1 MIGAIRQFFSGVAG
15 RDDKRKVGEEQIR
28 LAVAGLL
35 AHIVAIDGVVTDNE
49 RAVLADVL
57 KAHFDLGAEDA
68 AALAA
73 AGTSVDAEAVDLYGF
88 TSVLK
93 QRLSDEDRRRII
105 EMMWRLVYADGKV
118 HEFEDNVVW
127 RVAELLAV
135 PAQVRIGLK
144 QAARDDAG

>member
-1 MIGAIRQFFSGVAG
+1 MIGAIRQFFSDVAG
-15 RDDKRKVGEEQIR
+15 KNDRRTIGEDQIR

-35 AHIVAIDGVVTDNE
+35 AHVVAVDGVVTDEE
-49 RAVLADVL
+49 RAALAEVLD
-57 KAHFDLGAEDA
+57 AHFDLGADEA
-68 AALAA
+68 ATLAA
-73 AGTSVDAEAVDLYGF
+73 AGAGADVEAVDLYGF

-144 QAARDDAG
+144 QAARHDAG

>member
-1 MIGAIRQFFSGVAG
+1 MIGALRQFFGDLAG
-15 RDDKRKVGEEQIR
+15 KNDRRGIGEEQIR

-35 AHIVAIDGVVTDNE
+35 AHVVAVDGAVADNE
-49 RAVLADVL
+49 RAVLVDVL
-57 KAHFDLGAEDA
+57 KVHFDLDA
-68 AALAA
+68 DEAVALAA
-73 AGTSVDAEAVDLYGF
+73 AGTSADAEAVDLYGF

-118 HEFEDNVVW
+118 HEFEDNAVW

-144 QAARDDAG
+144 QAARHDAE

>member
-1 MIGAIRQFFSGVAG
+1 MIGAIRQFFSDIAG
-15 RDDKRKVGEEQIR
+15 KGDKRQVGEDQIR

-35 AHIVAIDGVVTDNE
+35 AHVVAIDGVVADEE
-49 RAVLADVL
+49 RAVLAEVL
-57 KAHFDLGAEDA
+57 KTHFDLGADEA
-68 AALAA
+68 AALAS
-73 AGTSVDAEAVDLYGF
+73 AGASADVDAVDLYGF

-135 PAQVRIGLK
+135 PTQVRIGLK
-144 QAARDDAG
+144 QAARHDAG